1 MMIRGLLIVFICF
14 ASASVKA
21 QEIKKIKITDLEKT
35 IKESKEPLIINFW
48 ATYCIPCLKEMP
60 YFQEQA
66 KAKNIKLLLVSVDL
80 EEAYPAEIT
89 STAKKLKLTAPI
101 SWLNETDADYFCPK
115 VDSSWS
121 GGLPSTL
128 FINNSTGYRKF
139 IEDEISKDDFG
150 KNIHALLD
158 PKKK

>member
-1 MMIRGLLIVFICF
+1 MKIVFIVLLAF
-14 ASASVKA
+14 INLSSFS

-35 IKESKEPLIINFW
+35 IKESKEPMIVNFW
-48 ATYCIPCLKEMP
+48 ATYCVPCLKEMP

-66 KAKNIKLLLVSVDL
+66 KSKKITLLLVSIDL
-80 EEAYPAEIT
+80 EEAYPKQIR

-101 SWLNETDADYFCPK
+101 KWLDETDADYFCPR

-128 FINNSTGYRKF
+128 FINNSTSYRKF
-139 IEDEISKDDFG
+139 IEDEIPKDDFE
-150 KNIHALLD
+150 KQIQALLA
-158 PKKK
+158 PRKN

>member
-1 MMIRGLLIVFICF
+1 MKKIFIIILVLVSTNIF
-14 ASASVKA
+14 S

-35 IKESKEPLIINFW
+35 IKESKEPMIINFW
-48 ATYCIPCLKEMP
+48 ATYCVPCLKEIP

-66 KAKNIKLLLVSVDL
+66 RSKKVSLLLVSVDL
-80 EEAYPAEIT
+80 EEAYPKQIS

-128 FINNSTGYRKF
+128 FINNATGYRKF
-139 IEDEISKDDFG
+139 IEDEISKENFE
-150 KNIHALLD
+150 KQLQALLAL
-158 PKKK
+158 KKN